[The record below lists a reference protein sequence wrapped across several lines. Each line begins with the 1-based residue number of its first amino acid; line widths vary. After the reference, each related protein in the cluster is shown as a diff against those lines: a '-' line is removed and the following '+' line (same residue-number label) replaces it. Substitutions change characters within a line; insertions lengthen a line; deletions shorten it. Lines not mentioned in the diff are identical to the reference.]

1 MFQRFQGLLP
11 IIGLIAIVAVVA
23 VFYRIVHTVRM
34 NKELGNRTGNKWIIL
49 TVLCAV
55 AALISWIF
63 NFGWLRVF
71 LSLFG
76 FPLFY
81 GAFFCFAN
89 SMAAARLAEMDA
101 MKKYIPWSCI
111 TYLLAYL
118 CFPDGGDTGEM
129 YVLFSLI
136 RSDTVSTVALC
147 LSLAAFVANIILL
160 ILEIIMASK
169 WKKPIPP
176 QTEEAAKE

>member
-23 VFYRIVHTVRM
+23 AVYRIVHTVRM

-89 SMAAARLAEMDA
+89 CMAAARTAEMDA

-118 CFPDGGDTGEM
+118 CFPDGGDVGEM
-129 YVLFSLI
+129 YVFFGLI
-136 RSDTVSTVALC
+136 RDDGIAHIAMVVSI
-147 LSLAAFVANIILL
+147 AAFVANIVLL
-160 ILEIIMASK
+160 ILEIVIASI
-169 WKKPIPP
+169 WKK
-176 QTEEAAKE
+176 QTPSRPEETE

>member
-23 VFYRIVHTVRM
+23 VVYRIVHTVRM

-89 SMAAARLAEMDA
+89 SMAAARMAEIDA

-111 TYLLAYL
+111 TYLLAYF
-118 CFPDGGDTGEM
+118 CFPDGGDVGEM
-129 YVLFSLI
+129 YVFFGLI
-136 RSDTVSTVALC
+136 RDDGIANIAMVA
-147 LSLAAFVANIILL
+147 SIAAFAANIVLL
-160 ILEIIMASK
+160 IREIVLASG
-169 WKKPIPP
+169 WRNPSPP
-176 QTEEAAKE
+176 PEETE

>member
-1 MFQRFQGLLP
+1 MFQRFQGLFP
-11 IIGLIAIVAVVA
+11 IIGVAAVVA
-23 VFYRIVHTVRM
+23 VAFVLYRIVHTVRM
-34 NKELGNRTGNKWIIL
+34 NKELGNRAGNKRITL

-63 NFGWLRVF
+63 NFGWFRVF

-89 SMAAARLAEMDA
+89 SMAAARLAEIDA

-111 TYLLAYL
+111 TYLLAYF
-118 CFPDGGDTGEM
+118 CFPDGGDVGEM
-129 YVLFSLI
+129 YVFFGLI
-136 RSDTVSTVALC
+136 RDDGIANIAMVVSI
-147 LSLAAFVANIILL
+147 AAFAANIVLL
-160 ILEIIMASK
+160 IREIVLASG
-169 WKKPIPP
+169 WRNPSLPP
-176 QTEEAAKE
+176 EKRE